1 VESSNPHEQ
10 HNHTTNSK
18 LQVGDG
24 DGKWEHFQHLKK
36 TPNHSQKK
44 PFPKLFF
51 WKWEEF
57 KHLGKKKTK
66 EKQSQPI
73 SLKALP
79 QKQILPENASSSS
92 HLNLQTIS
100 SMQCKA

>member
-1 VESSNPHEQ
+1 MGTLSAPE
-10 HNHTTNSK
+10 
-18 LQVGDG
+18 
-24 DGKWEHFQHLKK
+24 KK
-36 TPNHSQKK
+36 TPNHSQKY

-57 KHLGKKKTK
+57 KRLKTK

-73 SLKALP
+73 PLKARP